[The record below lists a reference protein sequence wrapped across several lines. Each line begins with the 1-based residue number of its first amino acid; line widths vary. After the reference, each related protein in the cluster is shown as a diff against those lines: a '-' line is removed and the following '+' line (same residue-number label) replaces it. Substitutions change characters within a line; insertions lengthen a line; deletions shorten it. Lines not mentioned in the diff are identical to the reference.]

1 MVSFRQ
7 KHVEA
12 QLADAVRRNSDAW
25 IGLKK
30 RADEVQAEPMGLDR
44 YGKWEMP
51 TFGKP
56 SLGSYRRHKSP
67 TRSSSSTCA
76 PAFDMR
82 SIPSTPQLPRPHPEG
97 VLGRSSSAGHIRAL
111 PPMDTQPLKQLQQFV
126 VSSSQQRLQAARA
139 LADELEM
146 SFSSATSCCAAEVS
160 PPLQKVMSDREP
172 QGAVDVSLLSS
183 ALPDTARF
191 HDGTSAEQQF
201 AELRREADELRGSVA
216 ALAAHVETL
225 TKVQVD
231 DTTRLE
237 DSIKSGDGETIVNMG
252 NTQLQREVD
261 ESRESLLTSAAQL
274 EAMMVERDFYKSSV
288 AAGALQSAELVRERD
303 LSLTEK
309 EHAVKELAVAKQSEA
324 RVEQQRLLL
333 QDELL
338 EMSVKHD
345 ELHKNYSEN
354 LEATAGRVDDEQ
366 QRTSLQNELVELRAQ
381 HEDLHKKYT
390 ESIAAKGE
398 QLGAQQAKPQGEITE
413 LQDELKCTDHLAAPS
428 VQSDK
433 APENCLAQS
442 AVTRAVRKSLPK
454 ALERQCA
461 DLLRHRAQLQERE
474 ESLSE
479 LLKVASS
486 QVEAVTS
493 SWQQA
498 QSKEVELLQLLD
510 AKEEEVKA
518 FEEELEL
525 TNAGYEQLS
534 QQLEVTNDERDELED
549 EVRRLQAANEGL
561 QARCSKAE
569 SEAEQTLL
577 QMGHSSEC

>member
-1 MVSFRQ
+1 
-7 KHVEA
+7 
-12 QLADAVRRNSDAW
+12 
-25 IGLKK
+25 
-30 RADEVQAEPMGLDR
+30 
-44 YGKWEMP
+44 
-51 TFGKP
+51 
-56 SLGSYRRHKSP
+56 
-67 TRSSSSTCA
+67 
-76 PAFDMR
+76 
-82 SIPSTPQLPRPHPEG
+82 
-97 VLGRSSSAGHIRAL
+97 
-111 PPMDTQPLKQLQQFV
+111 
-126 VSSSQQRLQAARA
+126 
-139 LADELEM
+139 
-146 SFSSATSCCAAEVS
+146 
-160 PPLQKVMSDREP
+160 
-172 QGAVDVSLLSS
+172 
-183 ALPDTARF
+183 
-191 HDGTSAEQQF
+191 
-201 AELRREADELRGSVA
+201 
-216 ALAAHVETL
+216 VETL

-231 DTTRLE
+231 DTPRLE

-288 AAGALQSAELVRERD
+288 AAGALQSEELVRERD

-309 EHAVKELAVAKQSEA
+309 EHAVKELAVARQSEA

-338 EMSVKHD
+338 EMSGKHD

-354 LEATAGRVDDEQ
+354 LEATAGQVDDEQ

-390 ESIAAKGE
+390 ENIAAKGE
-398 QLGAQQAKPQGEITE
+398 QLGAQQAKPQDEITE

-433 APENCLAQS
+433 APETCLAQS
-442 AVTRAVRKSLPK
+442 AVNRAVRKSLPK

-534 QQLEVTNDERDELED
+534 QQLEVKNDERDELED
-549 EVRRLQAANEGL
+549 EVRRLQSANEGL